1 MYNVFMSLVARIL
14 LGLAI
19 TAAGAFGVYRTDLL
33 LRWFGRSWWA
43 ETKLGGGGS
52 RLLYGGLSLLACL
65 IGIIIATDLFDQI
78 VGGFL
83 MKLFG

>member
-1 MYNVFMSLVARIL
+1 MYNSPMSLALRIL

-52 RLLYGGLSLLACL
+52 RILYAAISLFACL
-65 IGIIIATDLFDQI
+65 IGIIIATDLFDRI
-78 VGGFL
+78 VGGFI
-83 MKLFG
+83 MNIFG